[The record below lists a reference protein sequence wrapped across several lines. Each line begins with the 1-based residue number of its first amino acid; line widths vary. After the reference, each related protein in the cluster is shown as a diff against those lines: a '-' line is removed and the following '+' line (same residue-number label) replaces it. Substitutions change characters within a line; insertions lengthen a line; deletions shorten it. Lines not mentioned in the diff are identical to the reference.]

1 MPRRG
6 PIVLVTAARQPSNSN
21 VPSFQSV
28 FRIAARVIFLIHRAH
43 YVPPLFKDS
52 PLTITFMFFKLQTS
66 LRISECCGPSLR
78 RNALAHKAFHTGSWD
93 SWIPWN
99 HHPWIPS
106 QTPASRIKISL
117 PSMGT
122 QAPAPLHSFI
132 SLQFSSL
139 FFIIQSYVRLL
150 LDPQCYLCHSSCL

>member
-1 MPRRG
+1 MEVPLLLFPRFSCPVSVPSQMPRRG
-6 PIVLVTAARQPSNSN
+6 PIVLVTAARQPSNSS

-66 LRISECCGPSLR
+66 LRINECCGPSLR
-78 RNALAHKAFHTGSWD
+78 RNALAHKAFHTVSWD

-99 HHPWIPS
+99 HHPWVPS

-122 QAPAPLHSFI
+122 QVPAPLHSFI
-132 SLQFSSL
+132 SL
-139 FFIIQSYVRLL
+139 
-150 LDPQCYLCHSSCL
+150 